1 MQNVSLPVFGRGFE
15 TYHHRQ
21 LRNSL
26 FGTNPRLTARLLSRT
41 GNFFAFD
48 CDSLRWIRSRDI
60 KYPNCP
66 HMTKNSTGNL
76 SAFIFN
82 WPQNCTVRGFLI

>member
-41 GNFFAFD
+41 GNFFASEP
-48 CDSLRWIRSRDI
+48 DSLRWIPVRVRYGLGFHAS
-60 KYPNCP
+60 KVFA
-66 HMTKNSTGNL
+66 L
-76 SAFIFN
+76 S
-82 WPQNCTVRGFLI
+82 G